1 MVPGPV
7 DVAVI
12 SFEGDR
18 FKSEIA
24 PALAQ
29 VVERGIVR
37 IVDVLFIAKDEA
49 GNVRTFELDDAEVEL
64 ADTMWLLADEVSG
77 LLSEDDI
84 AEIGERIEPSSS
96 AAMVVFEH
104 TWLRQLREAIL
115 NANGRLVTQE
125 RVPAEIVERA
135 LAARAG
141 A

>member
-1 MVPGPV
+1 VVPGPV

>member
-12 SFEGDR
+12 SFEGNR
-18 FKSEIA
+18 FKGEIA

-29 VVERGIVR
+29 IVERGIVR
-37 IVDVLFIAKDEA
+37 IVDLLFIAKDEA
-49 GNVRTFELDDAEVEL
+49 GNVHTFELEDAETDL
-64 ADTMWLLADEVSG
+64 ADAMWPLADEVSG

-84 AEIGERIEPSSS
+84 REIGERLEPNSS

-115 NANGRLVTQE
+115 NANGRLVAQE

>member
-29 VVERGIVR
+29 VVDRGIVR

-49 GNVRTFELDDAEVEL
+49 GKVRTFELDDAEVEL

>member
-1 MVPGPV
+1 
-7 DVAVI
+7 VAVI

-29 VVERGIVR
+29 VVDRGIVR

-49 GNVRTFELDDAEVEL
+49 GKVRTFELDDAEVEL